1 MKRIVTAILLVTLT
15 TTFAATQVAPVAAK
29 QNTDTSVALPF
40 SAPATVNGI
49 PAVVTG
55 TFNVTR
61 FDASDGK
68 LLAIGTIIATVPDG
82 AGVRSIITQASIPV
96 DTMASGSPVA
106 AASAILAPAAVV
118 QAAAASCGILHLEL
132 GPLDLD
138 LLGLVVHLDRV
149 VLDISAAPGAG
160 NLLGNLLCAVA
171 GLLDGTGLPVAG
183 LLNQIADL
191 LNQVL
196 AAL

>member
-1 MKRIVTAILLVTLT
+1 MKRIVTALLLVTLT
-15 TTFAATQVAPVAAK
+15 TTFAATHVSPLAAK
-29 QNTDTSVALPF
+29 QRNETSVTLPF

-61 FDASDGK
+61 FDASGGT
-68 LLAIGTIIATVPDG
+68 LLAIGTIVATVPDG
-82 AGVRSIITQASIPV
+82 AGVRSVITPASIPV
-96 DTMASGSPVA
+96 DTMASGSPA
-106 AASAILAPAAVV
+106 AASAVAAPAAVV

-132 GPLDLD
+132 GPLDLN